1 MKIVGIFDKREEQ
14 VGFRLAGIETNII
27 KSKEE
32 LTNKLNSINNSKDI
46 GILVINNNIFNL
58 MPDEFKKIEKRQLPL
73 LLKIE

>member
-1 MKIVGIFDKREEQ
+1 LKIVGIFDKREEQ

-73 LLKIE
+73 LLKID

>member
-14 VGFRLAGIETNII
+14 AGFRLAGIETNII

-73 LLKIE
+73 LLKID

>member
-73 LLKIE
+73 LLKID

>member
-1 MKIVGIFDKREEQ
+1 MKIVGIFDKREER

-73 LLKIE
+73 LLKID

>member
-58 MPDEFKKIEKRQLPL
+58 MPDELKKIEKRQLPL
-73 LLKIE
+73 LLKID